1 MIMKKIMMVVAALM
15 VTVSAN
21 AQFEKGTWSLQPY
34 FGGVVSSVKNVDP
47 FDIGS
52 GGLLK
57 KKMTV
62 GIIFGG
68 EAEYQISNRFSA
80 AVGLNYTTQGCAWE
94 DFDYWDGPI
103 RVKVKNQCDNLG
115 YIKIPVVAN
124 YYIAK
129 GLAVKAGVQFGF
141 MVNSEFYASGEA
153 KMDVFEDGVM
163 RDVNLYGTVNM
174 KDTYN
179 KFDFSIPVGL
189 SYQVKQLPITID
201 ARYQIGLTKL
211 NKESIPGVKDSK
223 NSVFT
228 LTVGYK
234 FAL

>member
-1 MIMKKIMMVVAALM
+1 
-15 VTVSAN
+15 
-21 AQFEKGTWSLQPY
+21 
-34 FGGVVSSVKNVDP
+34 
-47 FDIGS
+47 
-52 GGLLK
+52 
-57 KKMTV
+57 
-62 GIIFGG
+62 
-68 EAEYQISNRFSA
+68 
-80 AVGLNYTTQGCAWE
+80 
-94 DFDYWDGPI
+94 
-103 RVKVKNQCDNLG
+103 
-115 YIKIPVVAN
+115 
-124 YYIAK
+124 
-129 GLAVKAGVQFGF
+129 
-141 MVNSEFYASGEA
+141 
-153 KMDVFEDGVM
+153 MDVFEDGVM

-189 SYQVKQLPITID
+189 SYQVKQIPITID